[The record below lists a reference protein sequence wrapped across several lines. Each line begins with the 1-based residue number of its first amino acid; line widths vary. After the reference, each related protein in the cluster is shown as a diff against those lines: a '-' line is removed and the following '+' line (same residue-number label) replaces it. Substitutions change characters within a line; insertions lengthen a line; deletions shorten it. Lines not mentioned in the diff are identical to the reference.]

1 MGKIYSGIG
10 YLTGRRLT
18 FDPDLPCVPLEDSK
32 ATHSEKDK
40 QQSMTNIGDIRARE
54 VLDSRGNPTV
64 EAEVQ
69 LTNGAVG
76 RAIVP
81 SGASTGEHEAVELRD
96 GDNRRYFGKGVL
108 KAVENVNGEIAN
120 ALANMDATQQR
131 AIDQKLIELDGT
143 ENKARLGANAILAV
157 SMAVARAAA
166 AEYQLPLYRYLG
178 GDAVNLLPLPMMNIL
193 NGGAHADNNVDFQEF
208 MVMPVGAEMFSDAL
222 RWGVEVFHTL
232 KGVLKKRGYN
242 TAVGDEG
249 GFAPSVKSNVEGI
262 EVVLEAITQA
272 GYKPGEEIAIALDPA
287 ASEFF
292 TDGKYVLKKSDKSSK
307 SSDDMV
313 RFWAKWA
320 NDYPIVSLE
329 DGLAENDWDGWAN
342 LTKELGNKIQLVGDD
357 LFVTNVE
364 FLQEG
369 IDKNVANSILIKVNQ
384 IGTISETLDA
394 IDLARRNGYTSII
407 SHRSGETED
416 TFITDLAV
424 ATGAGQIK
432 TGSASRTDR
441 VANDDQLLRIEEE
454 LGSTARF
461 LGIAALNYDG
471 DIAAGAGK

>member
-1 MGKIYSGIG
+1 M
-10 YLTGRRLT
+10 
-18 FDPDLPCVPLEDSK
+18 
-32 ATHSEKDK
+32 H
-40 QQSMTNIGDIRARE
+40 MTNISAITGRE

-69 LTNGAVG
+69 LASGTMG

-96 GDNRRYFGKGVL
+96 GDNERYKGKGVL
-108 KAVENVNGEIAN
+108 KAVGNVNGEIADT
-120 ALANMDATQQR
+120 LANFDAADQR
-131 AIDQKLIELDGT
+131 GLDRKMIELDGT
-143 ENKARLGANAILAV
+143 ENKGRLGANAILAV
-157 SMAVARAAA
+157 SMAAARACAN
-166 AEYQLPLYRYLG
+166 EYGLPLYRYLG
-178 GDAVNLLPLPMMNIL
+178 GAGANILPTPMMNIL

-208 MVMPVGAEMFSDAL
+208 MVMPVGAESFSEGL

-249 GFAPSVKSNVEGI
+249 GFAPSVKSNVEAI
-262 EVVLEAITQA
+262 EVVLEAIDQA

-287 ASEFF
+287 ASEFYQ
-292 TDGKYVLKKSDKSSK
+292 DGKYVFKKSDKSAK

-313 RFWAKWA
+313 KFYAKWV

-329 DGLAENDWDGWAN
+329 DGLSEEDWDGWAN
-342 LTKELGNKIQLVGDD
+342 LTKELGGKIQLVGDD
-357 LFVTNVE
+357 IFVTNIQ

-369 IDKNVANSILIKVNQ
+369 IDKGVGNSILIKVNQ
-384 IGTISETLDA
+384 IGTVSETLDA
-394 IDLARRNGYTSII
+394 IDLARRNGYTSVI

-416 TFITDLAV
+416 TFIADLAV

-441 VANDDQLLRIEEE
+441 IAKYNQLLRIESE
-454 LGSTARF
+454 LGDSARF
-461 LGIAALNYDG
+461 LGLKALNYHG
-471 DIAAGAGK
+471 